1 MIYFKKL
8 LVMNKFQKSLILAV
22 IVIFQC
28 VGFNILIVVD
38 ILLFGKNL
46 SFSQIFESRSKLQ
59 TKRILELG
67 LIE

>member
-38 ILLFGKNL
+38 I
-46 SFSQIFESRSKLQ
+46 
-59 TKRILELG
+59 
-67 LIE
+67 